1 MPTPSFKEILITL
14 LKNDARLIDEQG
26 DLRENLVHEYAN
38 ELDSHLIELLLNDS
52 QTRERF
58 FLKIKDVYVFKQND
72 FRFFLDENKLDNS
85 YTQFENKIGL
95 SFGSRLLRETS
106 DVVLNFP
113 YKDCILEGGQSTEEG
128 NDVYFEFDVKEGD
141 YIEKKAKRKEV
152 FFNQILARDEIDRL
166 LEPKAFTNIKHFTK
180 DGEEKLK
187 GFTRDKN
194 GTIKDNLIIKGN
206 NLLALHCLKQEFRG
220 KVKLIYID
228 PPYNTGN
235 DSFAYNDNFNHST
248 WLTFMK
254 NRLEVARELL
264 REDGFIC
271 CHIDNNEG
279 EYLKLL
285 LDEIFNRDN
294 HLNTFYIRVRY
305 PDKTLK
311 QDMDFHKEMES
322 IHIYRKTRIAKPN
335 LNIIETNNDKYIFY
349 FEEINQGREILLGGK
364 KVIIFEKG
372 DIKISKKES
381 SDLGRKE
388 IWATGSILDGNSS
401 GRFFRD
407 FLGGRVNEDG
417 LGVIYKVYGVGDE
430 TNGYRY
436 FSGPQKAEATKGKY
450 FQGVPNKSINSDNN
464 SRTVPINNFYDL
476 AGSFGNCRQEGG
488 VELRSGKKPEELL
501 KNILH
506 HFSDIN
512 DIVMDYHLGSGT
524 TVAVAHKMNRQY
536 IGIEQLNYGKS
547 DSTKRIQ
554 NVINGDKTGI
564 SKNDDIN
571 WQGGGSFIYLE
582 LAKNNQNAIEQIQKA
597 ENLEALNGF
606 FEEMCEKYFLHYNV
620 KIKEFREKI
629 SKEGAFIKLP
639 LQRQKE
645 IYAKMLDLN
654 QLYVNVSDMQDSR
667 YALSKEDISLT
678 IDFYKNEL

>member
-1 MPTPSFKEILITL
+1 MPTLSFKEILIDL

-38 ELDSHLIELLLNDS
+38 ELDPQLIELLLNDP

-128 NDVYFEFDVKEGD
+128 SDVYFEFDVKEGD
-141 YIEKKAKRKEV
+141 YVEKKAKRKEV

-166 LEPKAFTNIKHFTK
+166 LEPKAFTNIKHFMK

-187 GFTRDKN
+187 SFTRDEN

-206 NLLALHCLKQEFRG
+206 NLLALHCLKQEFRE

-264 REDGFIC
+264 REDGSIWINIDDDESHYLKALVDGIFGRSNFIANVIWEKKYAPQNDAKYFSDNHD
-271 CHIDNNEG
+271 HILIFAKNSQNFSLNLLPRSAEMDSRYKNPDNDLRGIWTSDNLLVKTYSATYDYPITNPVGRIINPPNGSCWRVSKEKYEELKSDNRIWFGEKGENVPRLKRFLTEVKQGSTPLTIWTHEEAGHNQDARRELFELVETNIFTTPKPEKLLHRIITIGSNEG
-279 EYLKLL
+279 
-285 LDEIFNRDN
+285 
-294 HLNTFYIRVRY
+294 
-305 PDKTLK
+305 
-311 QDMDFHKEMES
+311 
-322 IHIYRKTRIAKPN
+322 
-335 LNIIETNNDKYIFY
+335 
-349 FEEINQGREILLGGK
+349 
-364 KVIIFEKG
+364 
-372 DIKISKKES
+372 
-381 SDLGRKE
+381 DLV
-388 IWATGSILDGNSS
+388 L
-401 GRFFRD
+401 
-407 FLGGRVNEDG
+407 
-417 LGVIYKVYGVGDE
+417 
-430 TNGYRY
+430 
-436 FSGPQKAEATKGKY
+436 
-450 FQGVPNKSINSDNN
+450 
-464 SRTVPINNFYDL
+464 
-476 AGSFGNCRQEGG
+476 
-488 VELRSGKKPEELL
+488 
-501 KNILH
+501 
-506 HFSDIN
+506 
-512 DIVMDYHLGSGT
+512 DYHAGSGT
-524 TVAVAHKMNRQY
+524 AAAVAHKMKRQF
-536 IGIEQLNYGKS
+536 ITIEQMNY
-547 DSTKRIQ
+547 IE
-554 NVINGDKTGI
+554 NVTAERLKKVIDGEQGGI
-564 SKNDDIN
+564 SKAVN
-571 WQGGGSFIYLE
+571 WEGGGSFIYLE
-582 LAKNNQNAIEQIQKA
+582 LAKNNQNAIEQIEKA
-597 ENLEALNGF
+597 ESLEALNAF

-620 KIKEFREKI
+620 KIKAFREKI

-639 LQRQKE
+639 LARQKE

-678 IDFYKNEL
+678 NDFYKNEL